1 MKMMKKAATLALS
14 AAMIFSLVACG
25 GGAEKTTTESA
36 EPTESTQEGG
46 AMSFEGK
53 TLKVAG
59 LDGGYGTEGW
69 KAVIAAFESKT
80 GAKVESTFEKN
91 IADVLRPQIQAGNS
105 PDVIYM
111 SIGGEGGLTETM
123 IKENMVLDITDVLDK
138 KVPGEEVTVKEK
150 IIPGFLDTYNTNPY
164 GDGKTYLAPLFYT
177 PCGLFYSK
185 SMIPSKDTLP
195 ATFAEFTELGK
206 AAQADG
212 VALFTYPTTGYFD
225 SFIPTLINEV
235 GGPEL
240 FNKLMNYDVE
250 AWKSDEAKAV
260 LQTVAD
266 LAPYLH
272 PDTVSNTNIKD
283 GFKNNQQSVID
294 GTSMFIPNGF
304 WLPDEMKETT
314 PEGFEWGFMPLP
326 AYKEGGDRY
335 SFTFFEQAYV
345 PASSAEPELAKEF
358 VAFLYSDEA
367 VKAFY
372 ENGGAVQPVAG
383 VEEMISDPGQKEI
396 YSIYASGAKAAMGG
410 FVAAPP
416 VEGADI
422 KAALYDTINSVM
434 TGDKTVDDWH
444 KEVVSTVEKIS
455 AELNK

>member
-1 MKMMKKAATLALS
+1 MKMMKRAA
-14 AAMIFSLVACG
+14 AAMLGAAVMLSFVACG
-25 GGAEKTTTESA
+25 GSNQTTEQT
-36 EPTESTQEGG
+36 TEQTADSGV
-46 AMSFEGK
+46 K

-59 LDGGYGTEGW
+59 LDGGYGTDGW
-69 KAVIAAFESKT
+69 KAVIAAFEAKT
-80 GAKVESTFEKN
+80 GAKVEATFEKN

-123 IKENMVLDITDVLDK
+123 IKENMVMDITDVLDK
-138 KVPGEEVTVKEK
+138 KVPGEEVSVREK

-185 SMIPSKDTLP
+185 SMFPENSTP
-195 ATFAEFTELGK
+195 ETFAEFTELGK
-206 AAQADG
+206 AAQVDG

-225 SFIPTLINEV
+225 SFIPALINEV

-240 FNKLMNYDVE
+240 FNKMMNYDVE
-250 AWKSDEAKAV
+250 SWKSADAKAV

-266 LAPYLH
+266 LAPYLY

-304 WLPDEMKETT
+304 WLPDEMAATT
-314 PEGFEWGFMPLP
+314 PEGFEWGFMALP

-335 SFTFFEQAYV
+335 SFTFFEQAYI
-345 PASSAEPELAKEF
+345 PAGAAQADLAKEF
-358 VAFLYSDEA
+358 IAFLYSDEA

-372 ENGGAVQPVAG
+372 ENGGAVQPVLGADSLM
-383 VEEMISDPGQKEI
+383 ESDPKQKEI
-396 YSIYASGAKAAMGG
+396 YSIYANGAKAAMGG
-410 FVAAPP
+410 FAAAPP

-434 TGDKTVDDWH
+434 TGDKTVDEWQA
-444 KEVVSTVEKIS
+444 EIVSTVEKIS